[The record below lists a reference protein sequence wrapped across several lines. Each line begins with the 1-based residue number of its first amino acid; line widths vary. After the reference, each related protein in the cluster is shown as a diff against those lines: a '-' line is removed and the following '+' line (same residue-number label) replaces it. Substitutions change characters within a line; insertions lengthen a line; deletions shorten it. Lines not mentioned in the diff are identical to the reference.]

1 MTTTETTSIYML
13 LEALIR
19 YLEKKN
25 VDVKTINLIKECKN
39 LDFMR

>member
-1 MTTTETTSIYML
+1 MATTETISIYMI

-19 YLEKKN
+19 YLEKKD

-39 LDFMR
+39 LNFMK